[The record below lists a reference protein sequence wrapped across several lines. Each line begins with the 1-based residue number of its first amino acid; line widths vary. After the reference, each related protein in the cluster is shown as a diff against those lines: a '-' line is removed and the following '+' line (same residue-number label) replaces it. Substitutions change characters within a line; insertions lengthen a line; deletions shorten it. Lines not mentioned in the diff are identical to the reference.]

1 MLDFC
6 WGNLLDKVSLI
17 LYQFIYYVI
26 EKVKSARYATFDS
39 AKVLIIVIFN
49 ITSKVRLCILHNLRI
64 FWMSRITLQKFF
76 SFWIFLLYEKWPL
89 IFWLHLMTSQQI
101 LNHRLIREPLSVL
114 QYWQFHLWKCLILI
128 LNN

>member
-1 MLDFC
+1 MPDFC

-101 LNHRLIREPLSVL
+101 LNHRLIRELLSVL
-114 QYWQFHLWKCLILI
+114 QYWQFHLWKCFILI